1 MLQNPSQS
9 CALAAALT
17 ITAEEELPIA
27 RVDTLIAIAETF
39 ERLGDMKR
47 ANATVDLA
55 KQAAEDIGISIG
67 TEQKMVR
74 IVGPMT
80 GVGRTEEAI
89 EAAHALKDRFLKADA
104 LGTIA
109 LTQARM
115 GDMDAAQA
123 TLDMIVEP
131 LLALRY
137 AVRMVENLAENGV
150 DANAI
155 PVGPLTAR
163 IQGIDNVLLKALGEM
178 RLAVI
183 QAKRGETEEAIKL
196 RDQAAL
202 ALETLSLNHERARIY
217 AGLALAAHMLGDM
230 EMYEDYANR
239 AANLAGGVRS
249 DYDRALAIGDAV
261 AALSVGG
268 HVDRAIDLASRV
280 TDLRAQSRL
289 IDQLSRRSSAH
300 AAVAPL
306 AEHILKAVADHDERF
321 ERDRARLAVAQ
332 ALARIESIQSAA
344 QVIADIETDDDQAQA
359 LAVLAR
365 VLK

>member
-1 MLQNPSQS
+1 M
-9 CALAAALT
+9 AAALT

-47 ANATVDLA
+47 ADATVDLA

-80 GVGRTEEAI
+80 GVGRTEEAV

-115 GDMDAAQA
+115 GNMDAAQA

-137 AVRMVENLAENGV
+137 AVRMIENLAENGV
-150 DANAI
+150 DTNAI
-155 PVGPLTAR
+155 PVGPLTER
-163 IQGIDNVLLKALGEM
+163 IQGIENVLLKALGET

-332 ALARIESIQSAA
+332 ALARVEAIQSAA

-359 LAVLAR
+359 WRFWRAS
-365 VLK
+365 